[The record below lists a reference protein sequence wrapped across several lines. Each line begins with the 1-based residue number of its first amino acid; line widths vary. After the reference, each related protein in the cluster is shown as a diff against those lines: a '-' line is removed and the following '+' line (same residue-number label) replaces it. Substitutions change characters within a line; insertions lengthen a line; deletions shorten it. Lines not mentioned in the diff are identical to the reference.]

1 MISNQARYY
10 TVLNC
15 AHNWL
20 PLQVTTFEALTLTSC
35 AALLTVV
42 VEGGYRRKLSLM
54 TAEV

>member
-1 MISNQARYY
+1 MISNQARYF
-10 TVLNC
+10 NC